1 MTVKREIQETM
12 GKIRKHRVDLLVK
25 AKEAAPEKKERL
37 KAAVAAHLETG
48 KLADGETDRRTPGP
62 PGPFASGDKASA
74 RTHGPGAEKTMPDDG
89 QEEETT

>member
-37 KAAVAAHLETG
+37 KAAVAAQ
-48 KLADGETDRRTPGP
+48 LADGQTDRRTPGP
-62 PGPFASGDKASA
+62 PGPFVSGDKASA